1 MSSHGSYGLWSAYLA
16 GGDVVVA
23 DGYSGHQ
30 GGNSIENIWLEF
42 WFEKRLEITFWFCNM
57 SQLPIFE
64 LFIIVGNL
72 KPKLKCFSS

>member
-30 GGNSIENIWLEF
+30 GGNSIENIWKTAWDYILILQHVTTTHF
-42 WFEKRLEITFWFCNM
+42 WTFYYCRE
-57 SQLPIFE
+57 SQAKTQV
-64 LFIIVGNL
+64 LF
-72 KPKLKCFSS
+72 KLKLKL

>member
-1 MSSHGSYGLWSAYLA
+1 MLENVIKCKWSNINQCTYLTSSKLSLMSSHGSYGLWSAYLA

-42 WFEKRLEITFWFCNM
+42 WFEKRLEITF
-57 SQLPIFE
+57 
-64 LFIIVGNL
+64 
-72 KPKLKCFSS
+72 